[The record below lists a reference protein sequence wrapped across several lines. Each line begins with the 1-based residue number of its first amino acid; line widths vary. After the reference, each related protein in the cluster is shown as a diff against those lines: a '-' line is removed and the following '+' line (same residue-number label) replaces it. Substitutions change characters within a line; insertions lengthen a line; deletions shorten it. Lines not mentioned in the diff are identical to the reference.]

1 MMSVLHLD
9 TLSSPFSTPT
19 HTHHSPLTTLLPTP
33 TPLPT
38 PSSSSPFS
46 RPPTHSP
53 VPSPQPNLPRCF
65 VQTGDHQCCP
75 KQFVRRCRGRAG
87 VATRAKERPCSTCKG
102 GPPLPTGWRRGQNQ
116 WVGERKGG
124 AWRPWSSLAVLGG
137 GGDGVDFSCLAILLD
152 RAVEEEQR
160 QKL

>member
-1 MMSVLHLD
+1 MVMMSVPHLD
-9 TLSSPFSTPT
+9 TLSPSPLPSTLL
-19 HTHHSPLTTLLPTP
+19 HSHPHAPLTTYHPPTHSHPTTYSLFLLS
-33 TPLPT
+33 L
-38 PSSSSPFS
+38 S

-65 VQTGDHQCCP
+65 VQTGEHHCC
-75 KQFVRRCRGRAG
+75 RAGRAG

-102 GPPLPTGWRRGQNQ
+102 GPPLPPGWRRDQYQ
-116 WVGERKGG
+116 WVGDRKGG
-124 AWRPWSSLAVLGG
+124 AWRPWPSLAVLGG

-152 RAVEEEQR
+152 RVVEGEQR